1 MSLAPKCHQ
10 AARVLRIPADGVQSG
25 LTQVY
30 EAGMGPSKRRTAG
43 PIRAGLR
50 LLEGA
55 YGAVL
60 AGLGEKEW
68 LGYHA
73 YRDFC
78 LVDNPP

>member
-1 MSLAPKCHQ
+1 
-10 AARVLRIPADGVQSG
+10 
-25 LTQVY
+25 
-30 EAGMGPSKRRTAG
+30 MGPTGGRAAG

-73 YRDFC
+73 YRDFLSC
-78 LVDNPP
+78 